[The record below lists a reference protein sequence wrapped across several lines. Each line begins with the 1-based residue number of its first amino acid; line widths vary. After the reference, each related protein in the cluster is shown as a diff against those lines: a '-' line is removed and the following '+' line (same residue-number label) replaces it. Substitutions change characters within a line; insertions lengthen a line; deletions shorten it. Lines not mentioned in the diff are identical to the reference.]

1 MTILYVE
8 DDPEDQDIFREAI
21 ETVSPHTTCYFA
33 RNGSDALRVISK
45 IVAEPDYIFL
55 DINMPE
61 MNGKEF
67 LKKLKS
73 TSTLKSIPVII
84 YSTSNSS
91 RDVDECKKL
100 GAVEFITKPSDFT
113 MICQTLKKFL

>member
-1 MTILYVE
+1 MTVLYVE

-21 ETVSPHTTCYFA
+21 EAVAPHTTCYFA
-33 RNGSDALRVISK
+33 RNGNDAFKVMSK
-45 IVAEPDYIFL
+45 IVIEPDYIFL

-67 LKKLKS
+67 LRKLK
-73 TSTLKSIPVII
+73 TTAGIKAIPVII
-84 YSTSNSS
+84 YSTSNSQ
-91 RDVDECKKL
+91 RDVEECKSL

-113 MICQTLKKFL
+113 LICNTLKRFL

>member
-21 ETVSPHTTCYFA
+21 EVVAPHTTCHFA
-33 RNGSDALRVISK
+33 RNGDDAFRLISK
-45 IVAEPDYIFL
+45 MVIEPDYIFL

-67 LKKLKS
+67 LKKLKA
-73 TSTLKSIPVII
+73 TARLRGIPVII
-84 YSTSNSS
+84 YSTSNTQ
-91 RDVDECKKL
+91 RDMEECKNL
-100 GAVEFITKPSDFT
+100 GAIEFITKPSDFT
-113 MICQTLKKFL
+113 LICTMLKNFL